1 MIKLLRFSQIERL
14 PVLFSSLRIGFFL
27 LFCILTGTAEPAAG
41 LSLHHHLDPGNG
53 RLASGDGQLGRPGQE
68 FPEPLMAEVRGSD
81 GLPAAGVVVEFDLV
95 APDAHFLG
103 QAVTDSS
110 GIASFLVTAT
120 NKARPHSVVASI
132 AGGEKGR
139 DRIIFNLQVR
149 SGSWVMF
156 LIFGLA
162 GGLSLFLF
170 GMNMMSKSLQR
181 SAGGRMRAILSAL
194 TINRFVGVAV
204 GAFVTMVIQSSS
216 ATTVMLV
223 SFVQAQLMTFPQTL
237 GVILGA
243 DIGTTVTAQ
252 LVAFKLTDY
261 ALLMVAMGFMLRLLT
276 KRTHWKNVGDILLG
290 SGLLFF
296 GIHVMS
302 EAMYPLR
309 SYQPFLHILTDLENP
324 WLGLL
329 VGTVFT
335 AFIQSSAA
343 FAGIVIVLAQQGFL
357 TLDAGI
363 PLIFGANIGTCITAA
378 LATIGASREA
388 TRVALAHTLFKVLGV
403 LFMVWWVPSFAEMI
417 RSISPGPDAVDASPA
432 VLARYVPR
440 QIANAHTVFNVGL
453 ALVFLPFTAIFA
465 NLVIRLLP
473 DRPESEREWFYKA
486 RHLDADM
493 VGAPALA
500 LNLAKVEILRLG
512 EKVKSM
518 AIDSL
523 EPFLDHDLEILDR
536 LHLEEDKVDALDE
549 QITKYLLEI
558 GQQELNQEQ
567 AREVYMMLHVTK
579 QFEHIADIIDKQI
592 RPLALKMVEKNA
604 EFSETGQT
612 EVQSYHL
619 KMCKQI
625 SRALEAFRDG
635 SLDLARHLSDKHRRY
650 EVLEEDYRQA
660 HFQRIHQAVTESV
673 ASSEIHL
680 ELMDSFRRISSYS
693 TNIGRAIMSR
703 DRFGDPEYQGP

>member
-1 MIKLLRFSQIERL
+1 MASFRTGLILIFC
-14 PVLFSSLRIGFFL
+14 L
-27 LFCILTGTAEPAAG
+27 LFGFASPAAG
-41 LSLHHHLDPGNG
+41 LSLHHYLDPGTG
-53 RLASGDGQLGRPGQE
+53 RVASGDGQLGRPGAE
-68 FPEPLMAEVRGSD
+68 FPDPLRVEVRGSD
-81 GLPAAGVVVEFDLV
+81 GQPAPGVPVQFDLV

-103 QAVTDSS
+103 QAVTDSL
-110 GIASFLVTAT
+110 GIVSFPVTAT
-120 NKARPHSVVASI
+120 NKARSHSVVASI
-132 AGGEKGR
+132 SGGQQGQNR
-139 DRIIFNLQVR
+139 VVFHLQVR
-149 SGSWVMF
+149 PGSWVMF

-223 SFVQAQLMTFPQTL
+223 SFVQAQLMTFTQTL

-252 LVAFKLTDY
+252 LIAFKLTDY
-261 ALLMVAMGFMLRLLT
+261 ALLMIAMGFLLRYLA
-276 KRTHWKNVGDILLG
+276 KRTQWKNAGEILLG

-309 SYQPFLHILTDLENP
+309 SYQPFLHILSDLENP
-324 WLGLL
+324 WLGIL
-329 VGTVFT
+329 VGTFFT
-335 AFIQSSAA
+335 ALIQSSAA

-378 LATIGASREA
+378 LAAVGASREA
-388 TRVALAHTLFKVLGV
+388 ARVALAHTMFKVFGV
-403 LFMVWWVPSFAEMI
+403 LAMVWWIPDLADLV
-417 RSISPGPDAVDASPA
+417 RSISPGPDAVGVSQG
-432 VLARYVPR
+432 VMARFVPR
-440 QIANAHTVFNVGL
+440 QIANAHTIFNVGI
-453 ALVFLPFTAIFA
+453 AIVFLPFTGFFA
-465 NLVIRLLP
+465 RLVIRLLP
-473 DRPESEREWFYKA
+473 DRPESPREWFYKA
-486 RHLDADM
+486 RHLDSEM
-493 VGAPALA
+493 VSAPALA

-523 EPFLDHDLEILDR
+523 SPFLDHDLEILDR
-536 LHLEEDKVDALDE
+536 LHSEEDKVDALDE
-549 QITKYLLEI
+549 QITDYLLEI
-558 GQQELNQEQ
+558 GKQELSMEQ
-567 AREVYMMLHVTK
+567 TREVYMMLHVTK

-592 RPLALKMVEKNA
+592 RPLALKMVERNA
-604 EFSETGQT
+604 EFSESGQT
-612 EVQSYHL
+612 EVQSYHI

-625 SRALEAFRDG
+625 SRALEAFRDE
-635 SLDLARHLSDKHRRY
+635 SLDLAKHMSDKQKRY
-650 EVLEEDYRQA
+650 VTLEEDYRQA
-660 HFQRIHQAVTESV
+660 HFQRIHMAVTESV

-693 TNIGRAIMSR
+693 TNVGRAIMSR
-703 DRFGDPEYQGP
+703 DRFGDTEYEES

>member
-1 MIKLLRFSQIERL
+1 MIKAIHIVLLLVI
-14 PVLFSSLRIGFFL
+14 
-27 LFCILTGTAEPAAG
+27 CLTTGSALPAAG
-41 LSLHHHLDPGNG
+41 QSLHHYLDPVTG
-53 RLASGDGQLGRPGQE
+53 RLASGDGQLGRPGEE
-68 FPEPLMAEVRGSD
+68 FPEPLKAEVRGPD
-81 GLPAAGVVVEFDLV
+81 GRPAGGVTVQFDLMS
-95 APDAHFLG
+95 PGAHYLG
-103 QAVTDSS
+103 QAVTDSL
-110 GIASFLVTAT
+110 GRVSFPVTAT
-120 NKARPHSVVASI
+120 SKARPHSVVASI
-132 AGGEKGR
+132 EGGQPGQ
-139 DRIIFNLQVR
+139 DRIVYNLQVR
-149 SGSWVMF
+149 TGSWVLF

-194 TINRFVGVAV
+194 TVNRFVGVAV

-223 SFVQAQLMTFPQTL
+223 SFVQAQLMTFGQTL

-252 LVAFKLTDY
+252 LIAFKLTDY
-261 ALLMVAMGFMLRLLT
+261 ALLMIAVGFLLRYT
-276 KRTHWKNVGDILLG
+276 AIRPTWKNTGEVILG
-290 SGLLFF
+290 FGLLFF
-296 GIHVMS
+296 GMYVMT

-309 SYQPFLHILTDLENP
+309 SYQPFLHLLTGLENP
-324 WLGLL
+324 WLGIL

-335 AFIQSSAA
+335 ALIQSSSA
-343 FAGIVIVLAQQGFL
+343 FTGIVIVLAQQGFL

-378 LATIGASREA
+378 LAAIGTTREA
-388 TRVALAHTLFKVLGV
+388 ARVALAHTLFKVLGV
-403 LFMVWWVPSFAEMI
+403 LIMVWWIPSLADLV
-417 RSISPGPDAVDASPA
+417 RDISPGPDTVDASQA
-432 VLARYVPR
+432 VMARVVPR
-440 QIANAHTVFNVGL
+440 QVANAHTVFNVGL
-453 ALVFLPFTAIFA
+453 ALLFLPFTGLMARLAVF
-465 NLVIRLLP
+465 LLP
-473 DRPESEREWFYKA
+473 DRPEPAREWFYKA

-493 VGAPALA
+493 MGAPSLA

-523 EPFLDHDLEILDR
+523 EPFLDHNLDALDH
-536 LHLEEDKVDALDE
+536 LHREENKVDALDE
-549 QITKYLLEI
+549 QITDYLVDI
-558 GQQELNQEQ
+558 GKQELSEEQ
-567 AREVYMMLHVTK
+567 TREVYMMLHVTK

-592 RPLALKMVEKNA
+592 RPLALKMVENNA
-604 EFSETGQT
+604 EFSETGQS

-635 SLDLARHLSDKHRRY
+635 SLELAQRMSDKQRNY
-650 EVLEEDYRQA
+650 VALEEDYRQA

-673 ASSEIHL
+673 ATSEIHL
-680 ELMDSFRRISSYS
+680 ELMDSYRRISSYS
-693 TNIGRAIMSR
+693 TNVGRAIMR
-703 DRFGDPEYQGP
+703 KDRFGNPDYEEG